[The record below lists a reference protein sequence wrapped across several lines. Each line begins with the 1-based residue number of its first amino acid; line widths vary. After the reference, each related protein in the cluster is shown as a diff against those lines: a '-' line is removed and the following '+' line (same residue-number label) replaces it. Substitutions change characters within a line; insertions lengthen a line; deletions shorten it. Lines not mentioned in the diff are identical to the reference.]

1 MISFARSLLWI
12 SALSSTLALQS
23 NKRKRARTSEAHQE
37 VGNNVENRL
46 DRLLENQISWLIN
59 EISSLK
65 SQRWEQNYKMS
76 KRADEISELK
86 DGVSKQT
93 DLISD
98 IIDFTR
104 QIESTSHVCKIRYSD
119 STWSMEDRSLDDD
132 GGYSIYWGGLE
143 LDSKAI
149 SYWVN
154 GDSVSLEFIGNGK
167 IGVIEGDAD
176 QIGRI
181 FSEVLPFTH
190 LLNRVAEGF
199 QNGMTDYECLLL
211 RTYIHWHPP

>member
-1 MISFARSLLWI
+1 
-12 SALSSTLALQS
+12 
-23 NKRKRARTSEAHQE
+23 
-37 VGNNVENRL
+37 
-46 DRLLENQISWLIN
+46 
-59 EISSLK
+59 
-65 SQRWEQNYKMS
+65 MS

-119 STWSMEDRSLDDD
+119 STWSMEDRSLDDA

-181 FSEVLPFTH
+181 FSEVVPFAH
-190 LLNRVAEGF
+190 LLNRVVEGF

-211 RTYIHWHPP
+211 RTSIHWHPPNGYNGGRGWIKKFLDVNVNKALALMEQHGGTVTNF